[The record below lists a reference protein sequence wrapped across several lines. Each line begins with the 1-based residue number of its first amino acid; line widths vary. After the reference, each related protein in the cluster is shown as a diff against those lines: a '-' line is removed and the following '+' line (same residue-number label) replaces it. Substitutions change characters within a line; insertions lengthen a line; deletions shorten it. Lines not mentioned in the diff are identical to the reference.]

1 MKISAKSRYAL
12 HLMLALAM
20 QERGVNLSVKT
31 VAESQGISEKYL
43 EQIIPLLVRG
53 GLVRS
58 VRGAKG
64 GYHLTRDPEDCT
76 VGAIL
81 RTVEGSIAPVSCLD
95 DEVNQCAR
103 CKECVT
109 LDLWAQVDQ
118 AISNVVDHVTLADLV
133 DKQRRI
139 DARRA
144 AHCQS
149 VRGNC

>member
-1 MKISAKSRYAL
+1 
-12 HLMLALAM
+12 MLALAM
-20 QERGVNLSVKT
+20 QEQGVNLSVKT

-43 EQIIPLLVRG
+43 EQIIPLLIRG

-149 VRGNC
+149 ARGNC

>member
-1 MKISAKSRYAL
+1 MHVSTKGRYAL
-12 HLMLALAM
+12 QLMLALAL
-20 QERGVNLSVKT
+20 QEEQNLSVKA

-43 EQIIPLLVRG
+43 EQVIPPLVRSG
-53 GLVRS
+53 FIRS

-76 VGAIL
+76 VGTIL

-95 DEVNQCAR
+95 DKVNQCAR

-139 DARRA
+139 DARREA
-144 AHCQS
+144 PCQS
-149 VRGNC
+149 ARGNC

>member
-1 MKISAKSRYAL
+1 
-12 HLMLALAM
+12 MLDPD
-20 QERGVNLSVKT
+20 VYLSVK
-31 VAESQGISEKYL
+31 AAARQQGISEKYL

-53 GLVRS
+53 GLVHS
-58 VRGAKG
+58 VRGARG
-64 GYHLTRDPEDCT
+64 GYRLNRDPEDYT
-76 VGAIL
+76 VGQIL

-118 AISNVVDHVTLADLV
+118 AIGNVVDHVTLADLV

-139 DARRA
+139 DARRTA
-144 AHCQS
+144 PETG
-149 VRGNC
+149 RRNC